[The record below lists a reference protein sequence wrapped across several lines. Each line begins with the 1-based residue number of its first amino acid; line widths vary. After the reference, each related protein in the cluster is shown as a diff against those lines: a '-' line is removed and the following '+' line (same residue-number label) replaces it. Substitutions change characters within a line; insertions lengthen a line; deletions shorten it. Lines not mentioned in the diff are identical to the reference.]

1 MRILGIAGYLLIV
14 LGAFLIGISPFFG
27 ALSVIGF
34 VMVALAWL
42 WLGEKSGEKV
52 MLGNGVFMLII
63 LILSF
68 ILPLV
73 TILSGNF
80 RLLGYG
86 VELLIGIT
94 FVSLIFDL
102 GSHIRAYMRFGVR
115 SFAIAF
121 SLRLVGIA
129 VSAYMVYVMRG
140 ITEASNVYQLM
151 HFIKVHSPQLGV
163 FSLVVVLANI
173 FSATGFYEL
182 KDENENVTKG
192 VKGVER
198 QGSG

>member
-1 MRILGIAGYLLIV
+1 MRILGIVGYLLIV

-52 MLGNGVFMLII
+52 MLGNGVFMLVI

-129 VSAYMVYVMRG
+129 VSAYMVYAMRG
-140 ITEASNVYQLM
+140 ITEVSNVYQLM
-151 HFIKVHSPQLGV
+151 RFIKVHSPQLGV

-182 KDENENVTKG
+182 KDGNENMT
-192 VKGVER
+192 KGVER
-198 QGSG
+198 QDSG

>member
-52 MLGNGVFMLII
+52 MLGNGIFMLII

-129 VSAYMVYVMRG
+129 ASAYTVYAMRG
-140 ITEASNVYQLM
+140 ITNVSNVYQLM
-151 HFIKVHSPQLGV
+151 HFVKVHSPQLGV

-182 KDENENVTKG
+182 KDENENMA
-192 VKGVER
+192 KGVER
-198 QGSG
+198 QDSD

>member
-52 MLGNGVFMLII
+52 MLGNGVFMLVI

-129 VSAYMVYVMRG
+129 VSAYTVYAMRG
-140 ITEASNVYQLM
+140 ITEVSNVYQLM
-151 HFIKVHSPQLGV
+151 HFIKVHSPQLGI

-182 KDENENVTKG
+182 KDENENMT
-192 VKGVER
+192 KGVER

>member
-52 MLGNGVFMLII
+52 MLGNGVFMLVI

-129 VSAYMVYVMRG
+129 VSAYTVYAMRG
-140 ITEASNVYQLM
+140 ITEVSNVYQLM
-151 HFIKVHSPQLGV
+151 HFIKVHSPQLGI
-163 FSLVVVLANI
+163 FSLVVVLANV

-182 KDENENVTKG
+182 KDGDENIA
-192 VKGVER
+192 KGVER

>member
-27 ALSVIGF
+27 VLSVIGF

-52 MLGNGVFMLII
+52 MLGNGVFMLVI

-94 FVSLIFDL
+94 FISLIFDL

-129 VSAYMVYVMRG
+129 VSAYMVYAMRG
-140 ITEASNVYQLM
+140 ITNVSNVYQLM

-182 KDENENVTKG
+182 KDENENIAN
-192 VKGVER
+192 GVER
-198 QGSG
+198 